1 VPAAIGFGRQ
11 ADGRVQAD
19 LTLVLADVRNGRVLW
34 RSVPRGTGATP
45 REALDSAL
53 ATALPLD
60 TGGP

>member
-1 VPAAIGFGRQ
+1 
-11 ADGRVQAD
+11 
-19 LTLVLADVRNGRVLW
+19 VLW